1 MRSDYSAT
9 SDGRTGYGYFWASG
23 ETALSRY
30 SMAAGALM
38 RVGKRVTGYV
48 GAGYGRIDQIWED
61 TAGQWARITDISHQG
76 VQIEAGLIFSA
87 GKVALM
93 AGASSVSFATISP
106 VFGLGIHF

>member
-1 MRSDYSAT
+1 
-9 SDGRTGYGYFWASG
+9 
-23 ETALSRY
+23 
-30 SMAAGALM
+30 MAAGALM
-38 RVGKRVTGYV
+38 RVGNRVTGYV

-76 VQIEAGLIFSA
+76 VHIEAGLIFSA